1 MTDTTHADD
10 FRGRIEAVDTATA
23 DTDRLLTVAVPATAP
38 LGETLERV
46 EADHA
51 EANYLDTD
59 ETTQTYVEDALEE
72 IRRILHDY
80 ERTPENGLVVYAGVV
95 DSDLRTYVF
104 DDLAEP
110 VTESVYERSNEF
122 DTSPL
127 DVRVAPTADAP
138 THGLL
143 IVTRESA
150 VLGRYDAETVE
161 LVDEV
166 TSDVPSKQAA
176 EGRSEDR
183 FQGRSDERADEF
195 FDAVGTA
202 AERVFLEDA
211 GTGSD
216 DPDAGIDR
224 LVLGGSEVMVERF
237 EDGDHLPD
245 RLADR
250 VAGPFEVAY
259 ASEQGLRELVEA
271 AEDVDALDVG
281 EARETLDTFFAD
293 LDGDD
298 PAVYGHEDTAEAVD
312 NGAAETV
319 LLADSLDAA
328 DAQILARQ
336 AAETGADTVVVPTGY
351 DRGERFAEGF
361 DGVGAILRH
370 PVA

>member
-10 FRGRIEAVDTATA
+10 FRGRIEAVDTATT

-59 ETTQTYVEDALEE
+59 ETTQTHVEDALEE

-80 ERTPENGLVVYAGVV
+80 EQTPENGLVVYAGVV
-95 DSDLRTYVF
+95 DGDLQTYVF
-104 DDLAEP
+104 DDLAAP

-127 DVRVAPTADAP
+127 DVSVAPTADAP

-143 IVTRESA
+143 VVTRDSA
-150 VLGRYDAETVE
+150 VLGRYDAETVQ

-176 EGRSEDR
+176 EGRSEER
-183 FQGRSDERADEF
+183 FQGRSDERANEF
-195 FDAVGTA
+195 FDAVGAA
-202 AERVFLEDA
+202 AERVFVSDA

-216 DPDAGIDR
+216 TPDVEIDR
-224 LVLGGSEVMVERF
+224 LVVGGSEVIVEQF
-237 EDGDHLPD
+237 QNGDHLPD
-245 RLADR
+245 RLEDR
-250 VAGPFEVAY
+250 IAGPFEVAY
-259 ASEQGLRELVEA
+259 ASEQGLRELVDSAEA
-271 AEDVDALDVG
+271 ADVLDVG
-281 EARETLDTFFAD
+281 EARATLDTFFAD
-293 LDGDD
+293 LDDD
-298 PAVYGHEDTAEAVD
+298 EPAVYGHEDTKEAVEH
-312 NGAAETV
+312 GAAETV
-319 LLADSLDAA
+319 LLSDSLDAA
-328 DAQILARQ
+328 DAQILSQR

-351 DRGERFAEGF
+351 DRGERFEEGF
-361 DGVGAILRH
+361 DGVGALLRH